1 MIALFLLL
9 SAQAAEPAPAA
20 ARDPTPPPA
29 ARRVCVQAPGSDT
42 ITCRPAPQ
50 QTGNYRLPRYG
61 PAAPGAQSDRGD
73 GVRLR
78 GQASN
83 RGRAGRNRTAAT
95 LGIPF

>member
-1 MIALFLLL
+1 MIGLLL
-9 SAQAAEPAPAA
+9 LLAAQSPNAVASAPDA
-20 ARDPTPPPA
+20 PPPA
-29 ARRVCVQAPGSDT
+29 PARRVCHREPGSDT
-42 ITCRPAPQ
+42 LVCAPAQ
-50 QTGNYRLPRYG
+50 QPGNYRLPRYG